1 MKAGKDTVV
10 SIHYTLSDATAA
22 AIENSRERGEPVAV
36 LLGHGGLIAGV
47 ERALEGRTAGER
59 FHVTV
64 APEEA
69 YGPRR
74 EDAIQRVPKKYFHRP
89 ERLKPGMT
97 ATLALKEGGQQA
109 VTVHKV
115 GMTTVDV
122 DTNHPLAGKLLSFDI
137 EVVEVREAQPEEL
150 AHGHAHGPQGHAHA
164 GA

>member
-10 SIHYTLSDATAA
+10 RIHYTVSDAAGA
-22 AIENSRERGEPVAV
+22 AIESSRERGEPIAV
-36 LLGHGGLIAGV
+36 LLGHGGLIVGV
-47 ERALEGRTAGER
+47 ERALEGRAAGER
-59 FHVTV
+59 FSVTV

-74 EDAIQRVPKKYFHRP
+74 EDAIQRVPKKYFQRA

-97 ATLALKEGGQQA
+97 TALALKEGGQQA
-109 VTVHKV
+109 VTVRKV

-122 DTNHPLAGKLLSFDI
+122 DTNHPLAGKSLSFDI
-137 EVVEVREAQPEEL
+137 EVIEVREAQPEEL

-164 GA
+164 DA

>member
-10 SIHYTLSDATAA
+10 SIHYTVSDAAGA
-22 AIENSRERGEPVAV
+22 AIESSRERAEPIAM

-59 FHVTV
+59 FSVTV
-64 APEEA
+64 VAEEA

-74 EDAIQRVPKKYFHRP
+74 EGAIQRVPKKYFHRP

-97 ATLALKEGGQQA
+97 TTLALKEGGRQ
-109 VTVHKV
+109 TVIVRKI
-115 GMTTVDV
+115 GMTAIDV
-122 DTNHPLAGKLLSFDI
+122 DTNHPLAGKNLSFDI

-150 AHGHAHGPQGHAHA
+150 AHGHAHGPQGHVHA
-164 GA
+164 DA

>member
-10 SIHYTLSDATAA
+10 RIHYTVSDAAGA
-22 AIENSRERGEPVAV
+22 AIESSRERGEPIAV

-47 ERALEGRTAGER
+47 ERALEGHAAGER
-59 FHVTV
+59 FSVTV

-74 EDAIQRVPKKYFHRP
+74 EDAVQRVPKKYFQRA

-97 ATLALKEGGQQA
+97 TALALKEGGQQA
-109 VTVHKV
+109 VTVRKV

-122 DTNHPLAGKLLSFDI
+122 DTNHPLAGKNLSFDI
-137 EVVEVREAQPEEL
+137 EVIEVREAQPEEL